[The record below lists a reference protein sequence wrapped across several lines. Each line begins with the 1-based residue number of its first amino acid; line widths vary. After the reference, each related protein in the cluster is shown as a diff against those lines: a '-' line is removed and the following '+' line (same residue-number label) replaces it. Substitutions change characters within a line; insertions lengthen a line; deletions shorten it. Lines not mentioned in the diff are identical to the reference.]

1 MSDHPNGHDAPA
13 LGAEEAQRLAE
24 QVLTHLLGSPPSSVR
39 PLGGGLT
46 NFVFEAEHPDGALV
60 VRMSATPSKV
70 KEYLKEQ
77 WAMARARE
85 QGVPVPEVL
94 EVGTEPIPFPY
105 MVSRKV
111 SGVEG
116 THHPDRFRVLR
127 EMGRYAKMIH
137 SVPTN
142 GFGHTFDWSE
152 NRLSRKD
159 TWADYLEREFQG
171 EQKLSLLERHQM
183 LAPPALEHLRATLRD
198 IEGWKPDPVLNHGDL
213 RLKNVIAAPD
223 GQVVALLDWE
233 FCTSNAAPYWDL
245 SLALHDLSVDA
256 KEQFLAG
263 YGMTPREVM
272 EAAPALR
279 AFNVL
284 NYAVAVN
291 RAADE
296 RDRPTLDRLRMR
308 LQGGLDLYAF

>member
-1 MSDHPNGHDAPA
+1 VSEPVDILEPAALDAEHA
-13 LGAEEAQRLAE
+13 AHLAE
-24 QVLTHLLGSPPSSVR
+24 QVLEHLLGSRVEGLR

-46 NFVFEAEHPDGALV
+46 NFVFEAKHPEGDLV
-60 VRMSATPSKV
+60 LRMSANPAKV

-116 THHPDRFRVLR
+116 THHPERFRVLR
-127 EMGRYAKMIH
+127 EMGRLAKLIH
-137 SVPTN
+137 TVPTS
-142 GFGHTFDWSE
+142 GFGHTFNWSE

-159 TWADYLEREFQG
+159 TWTDYLKREFRG
-171 EQKLSLLERHQM
+171 EQRLVLLEQHHM
-183 LAPPALEHLRATLRD
+183 LAPEALRHLRETLRD
-198 IEGWKPDPVLNHGDL
+198 IEGWDAQPSLNHGDL
-213 RLKNVIAAPD
+213 RLKNVIA
-223 GQVVALLDWE
+223 GSKGEVMALLDWE
-233 FCTSNAAPYWDL
+233 FCTSNVAPYWDL
-245 SLALHDLSVDA
+245 SLALHDLSIDA

-263 YGMTPREVM
+263 YGMTPREILD
-272 EAAPALR
+272 AAPALR

-284 NYAVAVN
+284 NYAAVVH
-291 RAADE
+291 RAAEENDQ
-296 RDRPTLDRLRMR
+296 PTLDRLRAR